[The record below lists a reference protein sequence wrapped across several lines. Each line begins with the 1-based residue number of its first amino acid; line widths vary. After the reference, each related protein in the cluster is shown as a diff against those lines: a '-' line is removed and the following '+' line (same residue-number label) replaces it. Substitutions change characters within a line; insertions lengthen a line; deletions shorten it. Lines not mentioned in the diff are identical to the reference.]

1 MIRTARLVLRP
12 VRDDDLDALFAIY
25 SDPEVMRYVNVPHPD
40 RARTAQMIERIRAA
54 HAETGLEYVVE
65 RNGDLIGKAGLWTFS
80 EIGYAFR
87 RDFWGQGY
95 GREAV
100 GAVVHAA
107 FARHPDIDALTAE
120 IDPRNGA
127 SAALLTRLGFRE
139 VARVENTVEIAG
151 EWTDSAFWRLDR
163 PVGSPCR
170 RERASSQCAAG

>member
-87 RDFWGQGY
+87 RDCWRQGY

-100 GAVVHAA
+100 GAVVNAA
-107 FARHPDIDALTAE
+107 FGRHPELHALDAE
-120 IDPRNGA
+120 IDPRNLA
-127 SAALLTRLGFRE
+127 SAALLSGLGFRE
-139 VARVENTVEIAG
+139 VERIAAAVEIDG
-151 EWTDSAFWRLDR
+151 ESCDSAFWRLDR
-163 PVGSPCR
+163 PVG
-170 RERASSQCAAG
+170 